1 MKRILQFLLL
11 TLIACGVSGCRAYV
25 AGYRT
30 YNESSLQ
37 ELVSSQIE
45 QQKYLFS
52 SDESTVSFI
61 RRDRM
66 KNTYATKKYEVT
78 EYVLRKNDAGLVVV
92 KMIAFPALVICS
104 PYMVVSNKYFR
115 KSHIHH
121 NGNAYV
127 YSVGRQYLHFFN
139 PFISFPGGTKIAGTE
154 TEKDLV
160 DTVFEYKTS
169 EEDELPQDL
178 RLDVFDG
185 QTHFSIENGTT
196 VSELRKKVFQYAFPA
211 QKRTVTVSKGNI
223 KKVIELNSAHMADA
237 QEQEEWTNIQSY
249 SDEHYFCKE
258 KDLLSKIEDLRSR
271 SLLSEA
277 GYTQIKEDIRR
288 KSDKGKATFT
298 SYEQEI
304 ETIRLAY

>member
-115 KSHIHH
+115 KS
-121 NGNAYV
+121 V
-127 YSVGRQYLHFFN
+127 
-139 PFISFPGGTKIAGTE
+139 E
-154 TEKDLV
+154 
-160 DTVFEYKTS
+160 
-169 EEDELPQDL
+169 
-178 RLDVFDG
+178 
-185 QTHFSIENGTT
+185 
-196 VSELRKKVFQYAFPA
+196 
-211 QKRTVTVSKGNI
+211 
-223 KKVIELNSAHMADA
+223 
-237 QEQEEWTNIQSY
+237 
-249 SDEHYFCKE
+249 
-258 KDLLSKIEDLRSR
+258 
-271 SLLSEA
+271 
-277 GYTQIKEDIRR
+277 
-288 KSDKGKATFT
+288 
-298 SYEQEI
+298 
-304 ETIRLAY
+304 